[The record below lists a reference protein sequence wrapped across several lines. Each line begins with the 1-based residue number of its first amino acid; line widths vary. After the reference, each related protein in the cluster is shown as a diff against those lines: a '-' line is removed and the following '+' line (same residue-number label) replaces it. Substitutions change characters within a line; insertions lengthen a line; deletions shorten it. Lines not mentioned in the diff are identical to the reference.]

1 VNGLALAVAL
11 ALAAPASSAPPTPR
25 PGAAASRSAAP
36 PPTQV
41 QAATADYLYRE
52 RRTILTGQPL
62 VTFIRQDAT
71 LVCRRAVAD
80 NDAQGDIQHAVCEGD
95 VKLTRGDRIVT
106 CNRATFEAAEGKV
119 VCRGDPVLH
128 DGATV
133 LRCEEVVYDLDQD
146 RVVAKQVKGTIVQK
160 PGQAAPVHGK
170 AIDGEKSPQGRK
182 DDQKARDDRKAPTP

>member
-1 VNGLALAVAL
+1 MNGLALAVAL
-11 ALAAPASSAPPTPR
+11 ALAAPAPSSPPARR
-25 PGAAASRSAAP
+25 PGATASTSAP

-62 VTFIRQDAT
+62 VTFIRDDAT
-71 LVCRRAVAD
+71 LVCRRAVAY

-95 VKLTRGDRIVT
+95 VKLTRGERIVT
-106 CNRATFEAAEGKV
+106 CNRATFEAAEGRV

-146 RVVAKQVKGTIVQK
+146 RVLAKQVKGTIVQK
-160 PGQAAPVHGK
+160 PGQALPVHGK

-182 DDQKARDDRKAPTP
+182 DDPKAKDDRKAPTP